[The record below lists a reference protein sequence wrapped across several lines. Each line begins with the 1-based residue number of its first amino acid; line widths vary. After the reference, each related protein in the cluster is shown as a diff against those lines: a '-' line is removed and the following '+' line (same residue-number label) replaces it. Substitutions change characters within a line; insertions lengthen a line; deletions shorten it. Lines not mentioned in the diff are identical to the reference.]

1 MNVRRYS
8 YANELILKQ
17 KAIQSF
23 GLSLSDQYGF
33 HEIGNEA
40 SWEAINF
47 FQNDFEY
54 KKFLLLSFS
63 ERENEYAKIDMIF
76 SPNSTTGGH

>member
-23 GLSLSDQYGF
+23 GLSLSDQYEF

-54 KKFLLLSFS
+54 KKFLL
-63 ERENEYAKIDMIF
+63 
-76 SPNSTTGGH
+76 